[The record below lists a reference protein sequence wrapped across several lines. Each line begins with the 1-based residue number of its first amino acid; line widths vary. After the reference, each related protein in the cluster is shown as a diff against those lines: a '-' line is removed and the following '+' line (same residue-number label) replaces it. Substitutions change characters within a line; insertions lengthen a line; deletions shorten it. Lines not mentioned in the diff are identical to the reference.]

1 MTGHA
6 TVGAE
11 IEVRNVIAIIG
22 RGAVLIGYVRGGTP
36 RIGQSTAV
44 LDLGRSGER
53 RLEVSAVERLSSM
66 EAGGTA
72 IGTTR
77 DVAPISAPH
86 SMDSRSVRA
95 AMRRLPASLMIA
107 EAAVAASRAS
117 K

>member
-72 IGTTR
+72 IGLVFR
-77 DVAPISAPH
+77 NPPSVAELQQALPGGALLSLEE
-86 SMDSRSVRA
+86 A
-95 AMRRLPASLMIA
+95 AMDQ
-107 EAAVAASRAS
+107 
-117 K
+117 